1 MVSAGDS
8 HSAALSRDGRV
19 FTWGVYKDSNGYIGH
34 SPGLKKAAEP
44 MEMGALKGTPIKW
57 IASGVDHTF
66 AVAANDFDV
75 YSWGCGEQGQLGPLV
90 TWQTDGKK
98 KEDNQKHL
106 MPSAPFQLRVHQDAP
121 GLRSAAERLSYALN
135 DNFRAFV
142 SEELQADDAADL
154 TEACEAYLEHRQAQ
168 LSGAADDRLRVR
180 SVHCGAYHTLLLTHT
195 ENVYACGLN
204 NMGQLGLGSLEPN
217 FTKARTLTLPLPLA
231 LALTLA
237 LALALA
243 LTLILTLALTLTLIL
258 TLTLTS
264 SPTAPRIPC
273 WSRPSRAR
281 ASSSSP
287 AESTTR

>member
-106 MPSAPFQLRVHQDAP
+106 MPSAPFQLRVHGDAP

-142 SEELQADDAADL
+142 SEELQADEAADL
-154 TEACEAYLEHRQAQ
+154 TEACEAYLEHRQARA
-168 LSGAADDRLRVR
+168 GWTAAR
-180 SVHCGAYHTLLLTHT
+180 
-195 ENVYACGLN
+195 
-204 NMGQLGLGSLEPN
+204 
-217 FTKARTLTLPLPLA
+217 
-231 LALTLA
+231 
-237 LALALA
+237 
-243 LTLILTLALTLTLIL
+243 
-258 TLTLTS
+258 
-264 SPTAPRIPC
+264 AP
-273 WSRPSRAR
+273 RAR
-281 ASSSSP
+281 ATMLAASQGHHPPHPSNRAHACPPSP
-287 AESTTR
+287 PHPRGRRS